1 MYNEKLEALIEAA
14 LTDGVLTA
22 KEKQVLYKKAQTLGV
37 DLDEFEMVLNSRLA
51 KVEKEEQKQ
60 ANANAPKTSYRGERR
75 TCPNCKALVG
85 ELDMR
90 CPYCGYELTGAEN
103 STYEKL
109 NNRIDKIHEDFRRQQ
124 EIVLKESSYTLKDSD
139 ENVSNNAKHGLVKS
153 ENVAIANAIIATAI
167 PNAKADLFE
176 FATAM
181 YANMVNPNIYKEV
194 GSAYFSK
201 YNEAIL
207 KIKLLFK
214 NDPSFVEILAMESK
228 AIEQYKKAR
237 KKQKKVGIKPSAKRA
252 LIIGTIFVS
261 VYVILFLVLSLMGV

>member
-22 KEKQVLYKKAQTLGV
+22 KEKQVLYKKAQALGV

-90 CPYCGYELTGAEN
+90 CPYCGYELTGGVNLTTKTLQDKLEKITQEYDPQIKKAIEDMEPGNKVNLIKQKVEN
-103 STYEKL
+103 
-109 NNRIDKIHEDFRRQQ
+109 ICQ
-124 EIVLKESSYTLKDSD
+124 
-139 ENVSNNAKHGLVKS
+139 
-153 ENVAIANAIIATAI
+153 AITATTI
-167 PNAKADLFE
+167 PTTKADLFE
-176 FATAM
+176 FATTM
-181 YANMVNPNIYKEV
+181 QANMLNKNIYKAV

-201 YNEAIL
+201 YEEAML
-207 KIKLLFK
+207 KIKALFT
-214 NDPSFVEILAMESK
+214 NDPMFAELIALYDKKCEQFAKVNKSQKRIPINIMIVIGVAAALFVVVFAILA
-228 AIEQYKKAR
+228 ACG
-237 KKQKKVGIKPSAKRA
+237 V
-252 LIIGTIFVS
+252 
-261 VYVILFLVLSLMGV
+261 MG

>member
-22 KEKQVLYKKAQTLGV
+22 KEKQVLYKKAQALGV

-51 KVEKEEQKQ
+51 KIEKEEQKQ

-90 CPYCGYELTGAEN
+90 CPYCGYELSGAEN

-109 NNRIDKIHEDFRRQQ
+109 NNRIDKIHEDFRKQQ
-124 EIVLKESSYTLKDSD
+124 EIVLKESSYTLGKADGD
-139 ENVSNNAKHGLVKS
+139 ATDDAKHGLVKS

-167 PNAKADLFE
+167 PSAKADLFE
-176 FATAM
+176 FATSM
-181 YANMVNPNIYKEV
+181 YANMVNLNIYKEV

-214 NDPSFVEILAMESK
+214 NDPSFAEILAMESK
-228 AIEQYKKAR
+228 AIQQYKKAR

-252 LIIGTIFVS
+252 IIIVTGFV
-261 VYVILFLVLSLMGV
+261 LFCVVLGLMSGMMI